1 MQALVN
7 KGRGPGGV
15 SGCEQNNPALISH
28 KAEPAAPSSL
38 CRLSHRSRDVFKI
51 EQCN

>member
-1 MQALVN
+1 MQALAN
-7 KGRGPGGV
+7 KDRGLGGV
-15 SGCEQNNPALISH
+15 SGCEWNNPALISH

-38 CRLSHRSRDVFKI
+38 RRLSQRNGDLFKI